1 MKFAATLRG
10 RASVPPDEPI
20 ESVWSCAPPEFTVTE
35 CECVPLEEM
44 ESECVWAPAVE
55 VFSVVPLGTT
65 DPPLHGTTEPG
76 ENPDNVYV

>member
-44 ESECVWAPAVE
+44 ESECVWAPSVE
-55 VFSVVPLGTT
+55 VVPEDGSLYKA
-65 DPPLHGTTEPG
+65 PP
-76 ENPDNVYV
+76 